1 MAFSTFSSVNSLI
14 KYPSGGG
21 SSSSGGP
28 TDSLLFFLKFNSGE
42 INGSHYCADYATGS
56 AVYTTAL
63 CDSSLSIS
71 TSTYKVGSGSL
82 NTGTNQSANLI
93 SLPNYTLT
101 GSFSICFWLNFNLS
115 NVFNPRILQFN
126 LTSGTSNLCIRYIS
140 NQLIFDILEAGPCK
154 VTYPNSYSNVWTHIV
169 VMCNS
174 SGTKYIYVN
183 GVQGYS
189 GSGSTLSSLNTT
201 TNSMYII
208 PNGSYNILGYMDDFR
223 FYSRVLTST
232 EINSIYTAT

>member
-1 MAFSTFSSVNSLI
+1 MAFSTFSSINSLI
-14 KYPSGGG
+14 RNNNN
-21 SSSSGGP
+21 SSATSGGP
-28 TDSLLFFLKFNSGE
+28 TDSLLFYLKFNSGE

-71 TSTYKVGSGSL
+71 TSTYKVGTGSL

-93 SLPNYTLT
+93 TLPSYTLT
-101 GSFSICFWLNFNLS
+101 GSFSICFWLNFNLA

-126 LTSGTSNLCIRYIS
+126 LASGTSNLCIRYIS

-154 VTYPNSYSNVWTHIV
+154 VTYPNSYSNVWTHCV

-174 SGTKYIYVN
+174 SGTKYIYIN

-208 PNGSYNILGYMDDFR
+208 PNGNYNILGYMDDFR

-232 EINSIYTAT
+232 EINAIYTAT

>member
-1 MAFSTFSSVNSLI
+1 MAFSTFSSINSLI
-14 KYPSGGG
+14 RNNNN
-21 SSSSGGP
+21 SSIVAGGP
-28 TDSLLFFLKFNSGE
+28 TDSLLCYLKFNSGE
-42 INGSHYCADYATGS
+42 INGSNYCADYATGS
-56 AVYTTAL
+56 AVYTTVL
-63 CDSSLSIS
+63 CSSSVSIS

-93 SLPNYTLT
+93 TFPNYTLT
-101 GSFSICFWLNFNLS
+101 GSFSFCFWLNFNLS

-126 LTSGTSNLCIRYIS
+126 LASGVSNICIRYIS

-154 VTYPNSYSNVWTHIV
+154 VSYPNTYSNVWTHIV
-169 VMCNS
+169 IMCNS

-189 GSGSTLSSLNTT
+189 GSGSTLGSLNTT
-201 TNSMYII
+201 INSMYII

-223 FYSRVLTST
+223 LYSRVLTST